1 MIEIY
6 SRYILKDGGSEVY
19 ATNKGEFRIDNR
31 IHSKTKGAAFRG
43 AMIPENMVLEGERV
57 ELLSAVA
64 AYKKSKT
71 KQCCGVCG
79 CNLK

>member
-1 MIEIY
+1 MIKIY
-6 SRYILKDGGSEVY
+6 SRSIIKDGGSEVY
-19 ATNKGEFRIDNR
+19 STNKGEFSIDNQKQ
-31 IHSKTKGAAFRG
+31 SKTKGAVFRG
-43 AMIPENMVLEGERV
+43 AMILENMVLEGERV

-64 AYKKSKT
+64 AYKKAKT